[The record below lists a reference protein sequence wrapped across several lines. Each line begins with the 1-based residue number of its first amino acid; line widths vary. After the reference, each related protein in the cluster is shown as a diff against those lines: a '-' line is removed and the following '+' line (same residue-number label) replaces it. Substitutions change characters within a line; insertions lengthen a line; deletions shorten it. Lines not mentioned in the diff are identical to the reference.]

1 MRRRVRAIG
10 LGAVLAIVLAAC
22 GAAAGDG
29 EPATDPGADAE
40 APDTEVDDAEAEDAP
55 APEAGGEPAPDV
67 EFEDFDGQTRTLADF
82 RGQPLVL
89 NFWASW
95 CPPCIAEMP
104 YIESVHQ
111 DLADRVGFLGMNTQD
126 AMGPALDL
134 VEQTGVTYELGL
146 DPQGDIFRAFSVFTM
161 PMTFFIDAEGE
172 VVGRHGGILTEQQ
185 LRDEIESTLGVS

>member
-1 MRRRVRAIG
+1 VRRRVRAIG

-22 GAAAGDG
+22 GAAVDDG
-29 EPATDPGADAE
+29 QPAADPGADAE
-40 APDTEVDDAEAEDAP
+40 APDTGVDDAEAED

-67 EFEDFDGQTRTLADF
+67 EFEDFDGATRTLADF

-161 PMTFFIDAEGE
+161 PMTFFINAEGE
-172 VVGRHGGILTEQQ
+172 IVGRHGGILTEQQ